1 MPRQPLHD
9 SKVDNADST
18 QTDAELVV
26 ISWTPTREKLRV
38 LLQDIHPDVA
48 DLYAHAIDSFA
59 VSPPSRPLLMVGS
72 HCIRELVPSLLQLLQ
87 LETPARADASRAAKD
102 LANSWEAYGL
112 RLDEDGVPR
121 RENEL
126 LPVPLAVYAAARSVA
141 AAGSAGSQNARTIT
155 ALLALGH
162 TSEINSAP
170 LRRLHD
176 SLEEFRRW
184 SHHSDYTKPLKNVP
198 SIEEVEAQ
206 LLVFEEALMTRFA
219 NRGDRVSALRKR
231 LNRANEREAEVGDV

>member
-1 MPRQPLHD
+1 M
-9 SKVDNADST
+9 SNAHGAQSEA
-18 QTDAELVV
+18 QVIG
-26 ISWTPTREKLRV
+26 ISWTPTREKLRA
-38 LLQDIHPDVA
+38 LLQDVHPDAA
-48 DLYAHAIDSFA
+48 DLYGHAIDSFA
-59 VSPPSRPLLMVGS
+59 VFPLSRPLLIVGS

-87 LETPARADASRAAKD
+87 LKTPARADASRAAKD

-112 RLDEDGVPR
+112 RLDDDGVPR
-121 RENEL
+121 RENGF

-162 TSEINSAP
+162 TSEIYSAP

-184 SHHSDYTKPLKNVP
+184 SHHSDYTKPLKNLP
-198 SIEEVEAQ
+198 SIGEVEAQ
-206 LLVFEEALMTRFA
+206 LLVFEEALITRFA

-231 LNRANEREAEVGDV
+231 LKQANERAMEVGDV